1 MIILQFGDRDFETD
15 ITTKTGVTGFSTT
28 QITQTVDVGIFL
40 DQNNTLVTEG
50 SYKRKIK
57 LKIMV
62 LIPVLLRQS
71 YRLCH
76 PWYGSPI
83 LLYNPNS

>member
-15 ITTKTGVTGFSTT
+15 ITAKTSVTRFSTT
-28 QITQTVDVGIFL
+28 QITQTVNVGIFL

-57 LKIMV
+57 FKIMV
-62 LIPVLLRQS
+62 LIPALLHQS

-76 PWYGSPI
+76 PWYVSPI
-83 LLYNPNS
+83 LLYNQNS

>member
-15 ITTKTGVTGFSTT
+15 ITTKTSVTGFSTT
-28 QITQTVDVGIFL
+28 QITQTVNVGIFL

-57 LKIMV
+57 FKIR
-62 LIPVLLRQS
+62 IPELLRQS
-71 YRLCH
+71 YRRCH
-76 PWYGSPI
+76 PWYVSPI
-83 LLYNPNS
+83 LLYNQNS